1 MAQKTSRQII
11 IHQMYEHKNKNQAPK
26 IIQDMELEEAKK
38 KKKGTNLHYELPS
51 TGRSHCLV
59 VQTQGMCKTQNV
71 YGELQQEMHCTMGP
85 SLLVLQWH
93 Q

>member
-38 KKKGTNLHYELPS
+38 KKKRHKPPLRTAFNWKIPLPCGPD
-51 TGRSHCLV
+51 TGNVQDTECL
-59 VQTQGMCKTQNV
+59 
-71 YGELQQEMHCTMGP
+71 
-85 SLLVLQWH
+85 W
-93 Q
+93 